1 MSFARRRFYASV
13 GKALDSINPSAPLVD
28 AGRAYFIKV
37 MGCTCFCVIKV
48 AQLIKEYL
56 APYHILYAGSIY
68 PNMSL
73 FF

>member
-13 GKALDSINPSAPLVD
+13 GKALDSINPSARLVD
-28 AGRAYFIKV
+28 AGRAYLIKV
-37 MGCTCFCVIKV
+37 MGCTCFLCNKSGPAYQGIFCTNM
-48 AQLIKEYL
+48 Q
-56 APYHILYAGSIY
+56 AGSIH